1 MAPPNT
7 EAWFTAVDQ
16 GDTATIRAAI
26 GECASLRDEN
36 GETALMRA
44 VRNDNYDVVKI
55 LLHSGS
61 GLTNSDGYTALMIAA
76 IVNKARC
83 CRALV
88 AKESHLILPDG
99 RTPLMLAAQHD
110 SIDAARALMPYY
122 VTKVDNRGRTALMY
136 AAERGNLPI
145 VEILHARECKFSSLE
160 HETALSIAIVRQHH
174 DVVEFLRS
182 SEEDTMAM
190 LSESARLSMSRRTD
204 LEASLAPSNLLNHST
219 ASQDSSTSDL
229 IMSQADLSER
239 LETTKAIALSELN
252 TMNLELKT
260 RIGKLHEDASELMS
274 RNANLQTENKRL
286 HDRIQ
291 ELLRQNQELKMELDD
306 ERKCHQDAVDQ
317 VKDLTDMTQTL
328 RELQSNN
335 MLSESQADFGQRYG
349 ALELSIAPDPTN
361 ALAESLE
368 RNDEIAAL
376 RMRIAALSAH
386 DSSEVSDKLSKE
398 IEEKDK
404 IIDDLKK
411 QLSEQI
417 NAYNTLNTVVEEL
430 REQLSLANTKLSS
443 LDEAQ
448 ERPEQL
454 LHVTE
459 DHGSHVPVAP
469 SVRIHELES
478 QLQAQSSDTDKFLWT
493 EERENLAGLLTTLSA
508 EKDNLQEEN
517 DLLRDRVQML
527 EAEVEV
533 REQEA
538 KELHHQI
545 HDQKSKLRELAEE
558 LDECKALN
566 EDLQKSVNGEPAGDE
581 GRIAA
586 LESRNNELR
595 SELVAR
601 EADIDLLRNELDTQ
615 AGMIRERISS
625 LEGDNAELR
634 KRASHIED
642 AKNAYEQELEELREA
657 SLRIDADRAEHEE
670 EVALLEAEVKN
681 LHAMSKVQ
689 AREIRAL
696 QRELGDLTCTNN
708 DLRASISG
716 VPSGDDAR
724 VYALEERLSALQKEA
739 AFKDQEIAELQRT
752 AGELGDSAFLLERT
766 RDEAAAHEK
775 EAAKLRDRLAAR
787 DQDVRDLEKECAEAR
802 ARIRALEETPLVDS
816 QIQDLTAELEA
827 RTNEIDELRR
837 LADDATNKKS
847 DANIDKLLEDL
858 ARTTTERDNLQN
870 EVSTLGKTINDLEQ
884 SLNAT
889 RAQMLESDANVSK
902 LNDEISFLKD
912 QLSTKC
918 SELEEANSKIDSLKA
933 EMEEKTVESAS
944 SNPDISSVPSLARST
959 SKSTQDLDE
968 LSIDELRELVDSERR
983 RIKKLNNKITALMTE
998 KNILNDQINAMK
1010 TSSARN
1016 LPPPAAPV
1024 VAETSS
1030 ALVVSTDDVRI
1041 ADLEQALKDA
1051 NERADEKERELSDA
1065 LQRIENLAMQITSL
1079 ETEIS
1084 SLQDR
1089 LSSANEAV
1097 NKLRNESQQMNEQLT
1112 DDAQH
1117 KEIVASL
1124 TKELEDLKQKNSQ
1137 LNAVKD
1143 DLKRQLEDK
1152 VKEIEHQQTEIL
1164 NLSRVPD
1171 KVIDECSDHEIEEPR
1186 SVNRSDDIMAHA
1198 DRCVH
1203 FVAGMCVGASMMF
1216 GTQFLQNIVH

>member
-1 MAPPNT
+1 MRDKSLAINISEDELLELKDQLECLKT
-7 EAWFTAVDQ
+7 EKVELEYNLAKALSTIDTFEQLGDLDALRNQNEKLCEEADRLRSLLDNEEDNYPVVILEEELERTKAKLNEANRKLAELQASPQKEFSTEEHRIVHDQ
-16 GDTATIRAAI
+16 EFQELERECNEAKLRVRVLEDTVTNLQAQLNDSASGNNSLSEKKEVHDPIPVEQSNLITSLEDQVAKLQFELARTMEALDESQNKCDIYISQLDSLSAGGHLASAEQLANSENDIQMLRQSN
-26 GECASLRDEN
+26 EYYSTQLKLRDDELASLR
-36 GETALMRA
+36 
-44 VRNDNYDVVKI
+44 
-55 LLHSGS
+55 
-61 GLTNSDGYTALMIAA
+61 
-76 IVNKARC
+76 
-83 CRALV
+83 
-88 AKESHLILPDG
+88 
-99 RTPLMLAAQHD
+99 
-110 SIDAARALMPYY
+110 
-122 VTKVDNRGRTALMY
+122 
-136 AAERGNLPI
+136 
-145 VEILHARECKFSSLE
+145 
-160 HETALSIAIVRQHH
+160 
-174 DVVEFLRS
+174 
-182 SEEDTMAM
+182 
-190 LSESARLSMSRRTD
+190 
-204 LEASLAPSNLLNHST
+204 
-219 ASQDSSTSDL
+219 
-229 IMSQADLSER
+229 
-239 LETTKAIALSELN
+239 
-252 TMNLELKT
+252 
-260 RIGKLHEDASELMS
+260 
-274 RNANLQTENKRL
+274 
-286 HDRIQ
+286 
-291 ELLRQNQELKMELDD
+291 
-306 ERKCHQDAVDQ
+306 HQ
-317 VKDLTDMTQTL
+317 L
-328 RELQSNN
+328 
-335 MLSESQADFGQRYG
+335 
-349 ALELSIAPDPTN
+349 
-361 ALAESLE
+361 
-368 RNDEIAAL
+368 
-376 RMRIAALSAH
+376 
-386 DSSEVSDKLSKE
+386 
-398 IEEKDK
+398 
-404 IIDDLKK
+404 
-411 QLSEQI
+411 
-417 NAYNTLNTVVEEL
+417 
-430 REQLSLANTKLSS
+430 
-443 LDEAQ
+443 
-448 ERPEQL
+448 
-454 LHVTE
+454 
-459 DHGSHVPVAP
+459 
-469 SVRIHELES
+469 
-478 QLQAQSSDTDKFLWT
+478 
-493 EERENLAGLLTTLSA
+493 
-508 EKDNLQEEN
+508 N
-517 DLLRDRVQML
+517 DLL
-527 EAEVEV
+527 
-533 REQEA
+533 
-538 KELHHQI
+538 
-545 HDQKSKLRELAEE
+545 SKNDPSLSE
-558 LDECKALN
+558 KLN
-566 EDLQKSVNGEPAGDE
+566 SMKVTLQKKDE
-581 GRIAA
+581 DI
-586 LESRNNELR
+586 LLLR
-595 SELVAR
+595 DEISELKAYI
-601 EADIDLLRNELDTQ
+601 EKSLLPST
-615 AGMIRERISS
+615 
-625 LEGDNAELR
+625 
-634 KRASHIED
+634 
-642 AKNAYEQELEELREA
+642 QELEETLENRRALVQVLDNEIKDKKKDLKDLELQIEDVKVNQYTGPDNDSLKRIAELEDNLQLKELELQQLRDQAADDDVVPLLALEPSSSTA
-657 SLRIDADRAEHEE
+657 ILPENGNLSEEEDQSLRKRIADLEHDIKLITEATVDRAEHEE

-724 VYALEERLSALQKEA
+724 VHALEERLSALQKEV

-802 ARIRALEETPLVDS
+802 ARIRALEETPLVES

-837 LADDATNKKS
+837 LADDAINKKS

-858 ARTTTERDNLQN
+858 ACTTTERDNLQN

-1065 LQRIENLAMQITSL
+1065 LQRIENLAMQVTSL

-1089 LSSANEAV
+1089 LSSADEAV

-1186 SVNRSDDIMAHA
+1186 NVNRSDDIMARA